1 MMTTGSLVLLY
12 CMLKQGTSGT
22 SYEMYAVDIFSSK
35 VRWAI
40 FSQDLHS
47 FGEGAF
53 LHPQSPYYFY
63 EVEFTVELRVLV
75 PGSEVCKNPESLKS
89 EVPVLIESWNR
100 LDDDPVSNGLRLT
113 TYTTLTIEVFNISY

>member
-1 MMTTGSLVLLY
+1 MMTNGSLVLLY

-47 FGEGAF
+47 FGEGAVF
-53 LHPQSPYYFY
+53 SNPNPHTYYFY
-63 EVEFTVELRVLV
+63 EVVEFTLELRVLV
-75 PGSEVCKNPESLKS
+75 LGSEVCKNPESLKS
-89 EVPVLIESWNR
+89 NIRSPRFDRSNPGIDWMMIRLI
-100 LDDDPVSNGLRLT
+100 
-113 TYTTLTIEVFNISY
+113 